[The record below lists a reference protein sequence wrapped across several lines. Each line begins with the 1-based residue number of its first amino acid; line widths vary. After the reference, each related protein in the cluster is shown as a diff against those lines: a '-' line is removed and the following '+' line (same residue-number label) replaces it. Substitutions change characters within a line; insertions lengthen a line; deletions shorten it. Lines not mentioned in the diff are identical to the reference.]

1 MTFDSLIAE
10 RKLKTTAQFMQQ
22 SMWLV
27 FLIAPGLLM
36 IVRRSGLVRT
46 GSMWMLGCTVLAFM
60 LSFALRDAVRKI
72 GHRNTEDKL
81 VKEVKTYLESAPSV
95 PVAPPAPPRA
105 AVSQPVGRMGD
116 AFVPCRAADF
126 LPPQS
131 VAPRAPGAGL
141 AVFDAMPAR
150 DSIGVR
156 LDYYAVLL
164 PVRPTC

>member
-1 MTFDSLIAE
+1 MTLDNLIAE
-10 RKLKTTAQFMQQ
+10 RKLKSTAQFMQQ

-27 FLIAPGLLM
+27 LPIAAALLM
-36 IVRRSGLVRT
+36 IVRRSGVVRS
-46 GSMWMLGCTVLAFM
+46 GSFWILGCTVLAFM

-81 VKEVKTYLESAPSV
+81 VKEVKTFLENAPAV
-95 PVAPPAPPRA
+95 PVAPPAPPLA
-105 AVSQPVGRMGD
+105 AASQPSGRMSD
-116 AFVPCRAADF
+116 AFVPSRAADF
-126 LPPQS
+126 LPPHS

-141 AVFDAMPAR
+141 SVFDAMPAR
-150 DSIGVR
+150 EFIGVR